1 MKYSSY
7 QNVIEEDSGE
17 NLHTNMPATW
27 TPEPSVGTCTE
38 VYLLIDDTY
47 FFLIDDTY
55 KLIID
60 RYGTCWDN
68 EAES

>member
-1 MKYSSY
+1 
-7 QNVIEEDSGE
+7 
-17 NLHTNMPATW
+17 MPATW
-27 TPEPSVGTCTE
+27 TPEASVGTCTE

-47 FFLIDDTY
+47 FFLIDDTF

-68 EAES
+68 ELES